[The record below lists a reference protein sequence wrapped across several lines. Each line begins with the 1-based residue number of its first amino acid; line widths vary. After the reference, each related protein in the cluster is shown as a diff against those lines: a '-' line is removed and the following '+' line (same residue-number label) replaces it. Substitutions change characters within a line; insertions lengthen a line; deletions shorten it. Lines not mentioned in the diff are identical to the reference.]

1 MTTVHPPKV
10 GVVGVGVEGMVGMVV
25 EGVRGVRVG
34 DTTPEGDTF
43 TEEMG
48 EHREP
53 LHARMETL

>member
-1 MTTVHPPKV
+1 M
-10 GVVGVGVEGMVGMVV
+10 GGRVV